1 MTIIQCY
8 APTNQA
14 TKEDK
19 DNFYNQLQTVLDRA
33 HRRDITL
40 LMGDMNAKVGEENT
54 GREFTMGREGL
65 GVMNEN
71 GKLFA
76 DFCGQ
81 NDFIIGGTFFKH
93 CNIHKAT
100 WKSPDLATHNQIDH
114 IAISRR
120 WRGQLLDVRVQRGA
134 DAGSDHEMVLARLKP
149 GS

>member
-1 MTIIQCY
+1 
-8 APTNQA
+8 
-14 TKEDK
+14 
-19 DNFYNQLQTVLDRA
+19 
-33 HRRDITL
+33 
-40 LMGDMNAKVGEENT
+40 MGDTNAKVSGDNT
-54 GREFTMGREGL
+54 GREGL

-71 GKLFA
+71 GELFA

-134 DAGSDHEMVLARLKP
+134 DAGSDHEMVLAKIKARIMRRKHDEPQRKRRFDTNKLSSAGERRDLALILQNKFQALANL
-149 GS
+149 G